1 MKLKDLTLEKDFDIK
16 IISLVRGKKSM
27 NAIGISI
34 MEYRVANEFTENLIL
49 DKNDQLVCY
58 GSYKNFM
65 SLWKTI

>member
-1 MKLKDLTLEKDFDIK
+1 
-16 IISLVRGKKSM
+16 M